1 MLTISLSNASFIYV
15 KLEIIGL
22 IPPSLGAGLKHFSG
36 FYSPDGI
43 DNKGLEI
50 HNALAIFIWLSGEPE
65 PRE

>member
-1 MLTISLSNASFIYV
+1 LSNASVIYV
-15 KLEIIGL
+15 KLEISRL
-22 IPPSLGAGLKHFSG
+22 PSPALGVCLKHLIG

-65 PRE
+65 PRK